1 MKKLIIILTFIGLS
15 FTTVLGYATIQYI
28 KHKEINEQVSVGS
41 TIEEVDGINVW
52 VVDKEQGTLTYSSVN
67 ETDTNKHELT
77 YEYGYE
83 ILIPNSYVEVSSVS
97 NDIEIVD
104 VEYGDTVS
112 ITFRLNEDSDVDEG
126 DVLDVRFVFEVKE
139 FKDISEYTRSE
150 PFDLNN
156 ATYYEL
162 IGAGFY
168 EEHAQLIIDERELN
182 GGYNSIFD
190 LDNRIGSDCYAG
202 LYIDYE
208 NNGYL
213 IFGVIN

>member
-28 KHKEINEQVSVGS
+28 KHKEINEQVTVGS

-52 VVDKEQGTLTYSSVN
+52 VVDKEQGTLTYSSVD

-83 ILIPNSYVEVSSVS
+83 ILIPNSYVEVSVVS

-112 ITFRLNEDSDVDEG
+112 ITFKLNEDSDVDEG
-126 DVLDVRFVFEVKE
+126 DVLDVRFVFEVIEIELGGFTATNPININEASIEDLEVIGLNSVEIQNIQSYLQPITNAVE
-139 FKDISEYTRSE
+139 FAI
-150 PFDLNN
+150 
-156 ATYYEL
+156 A
-162 IGAGFY
+162 AGSSGFQQEY
-168 EEHAQLIIDERELN
+168 EEYVDMGII
-182 GGYNSIFD
+182 
-190 LDNRIGSDCYAG
+190 
-202 LYIDYE
+202 
-208 NNGYL
+208 
-213 IFGVIN
+213 IFG